1 MSRREQIL
9 MRERLFSSKVARIS
23 CEKVYGSSISQGA
36 WSNWRS
42 WAGVSRHNRLVRFD
56 EFCLLIAIA
65 HTRKSNQYGE
75 LFRGDIEDLANS
87 LLVQEAVAAAIREMD
102 FRGAIEGRNVEKAL
116 RKQGIHVSRA
126 TLYRKIP
133 GFSMDNLYS
142 IWYLEAMCG

>member
-1 MSRREQIL
+1 MTGQEKIDFQ
-9 MRERLFSSKVARIS
+9 ERLFSSKVAKIS
-23 CEKVYGSSISQGA
+23 CERIYGKKISRDA
-36 WSNWRS
+36 WTNWRS
-42 WAGVSRHNRLVRFD
+42 WAGISQRGRLIRFD
-56 EFCLLIAIA
+56 EFCLLVAISY
-65 HTRKSNQYGE
+65 TRRSNQRGE

-102 FRGAIEGRNVEKAL
+102 FRGAVEGRNVEKAL